1 MEVTVEQKLRA
12 LYELQTIDTKI
23 DIIRRMRGELPL
35 EVKDLED
42 EIEGLDTRKQKFEEE
57 VADLVNQINAKK
69 ATIKDCTAA
78 KARYEAQLMNVK
90 NSREYDA
97 LSKEL
102 EIAGLDIQINEKKIR
117 EYTAAIEQKKL
128 ELIQISDVFSGR
140 KSDLEIKKSELD
152 SIVAE
157 TEREEN
163 DLQVISHQAAEK
175 IEERLFVAYKRIR
188 DGSRNGQAVST
199 IERDSCSG
207 CFNKI
212 PPQRQLDIR
221 SRKKIIVCEH
231 CGRILVDPILAE
243 QIVSGL
249 INHE

>member
-23 DIIRRMRGELPL
+23 DVIRRMRGELPL

-42 EIEGLDTRKQKFEEE
+42 EIEGFETRQHKYEEE
-57 VADLVNQINAKK
+57 VGDLVNQINMKK
-69 ATIKDCTAA
+69 AAIKDGNAA
-78 KARYEAQLMNVK
+78 KTRYEAQLMNVK

-97 LSKEL
+97 ISKEL
-102 EIAGLDIQINEKKIR
+102 EITGLDIQINEKKIR
-117 EYTAAIEQKKL
+117 EFTGQIEQKKI
-128 ELIQISDVFSGR
+128 ELSQVIEVLVGR
-140 KSDLEIKKSELD
+140 RNDLEVKKGELD
-152 SIVAE
+152 NIVSE
-157 TEREEN
+157 TEREES
-163 DLQVISHQAAEK
+163 DLAVISHKAAEK

-199 IERDSCSG
+199 IERDACSG
-207 CFNKI
+207 CFNKV

-231 CGRILVDPILAE
+231 CGRILVDAMLAE
-243 QIVSGL
+243 SV
-249 INHE
+249 INSVNSHA